1 MWFKKGQQAM
11 NKLFIKV
18 FEKIKRVID
27 KINKVCLVIMIA
39 AFTMFFNTPAFAADF
54 ETSIFA
60 TGTKSLITDIGK
72 WLLILAPIVGTL
84 VSVYFFIRRGAAD
97 EMDSS
102 AATRCC

>member
-1 MWFKKGQQAM
+1 M
-11 NKLFIKV
+11 NKQVIKV
-18 FEKIKRVID
+18 LEKVKRVVE
-27 KINKVCLVIMIA
+27 KINKVFLAIMLTI
-39 AFTMFFNTPAFAADF
+39 FTMIFNTVPVFAGGFGD
-54 ETSIFA
+54 SIFA

-97 EMDSS
+97 EMDQS